1 MKLESEN
8 TPETD
13 ATPELVDALLR
24 DAGHRGAWL
33 VLKDG
38 ADDARF
44 VQAEESDGGFSLEW
58 RAGADAP
65 LRRASRTFPPD
76 EARAA
81 FRAFLAGDTDW
92 TARYDWTDVAGI
104 PVAGASVT
112 RKGVLTFLAAFVAA
126 LLAVDLVIRFE
137 LYFIANLDPVR
148 SVYADFIHTARDGD
162 WSALFAGLFEIGF
175 LPVPLAAAAICTTV
189 WKTFRKAVLR
199 AVLFAAI
206 AEAVW
211 FFPLAA
217 GAHC

>member
-1 MKLESEN
+1 MKIESEN

-24 DAGHRGAWL
+24 DAGRRGAWL
-33 VLKDG
+33 VLKDDE
-38 ADDARF
+38 DDARF

-58 RAGADAP
+58 RA
-65 LRRASRTFPPD
+65 S
-76 EARAA
+76 
-81 FRAFLAGDTDW
+81 
-92 TARYDWTDVAGI
+92 
-104 PVAGASVT
+104 
-112 RKGVLTFLAAFVAA
+112 
-126 LLAVDLVIRFE
+126 
-137 LYFIANLDPVR
+137 
-148 SVYADFIHTARDGD
+148 
-162 WSALFAGLFEIGF
+162 
-175 LPVPLAAAAICTTV
+175 AAICTTV

>member
-1 MKLESEN
+1 MIIESEN

-13 ATPELVDALLR
+13 ATPELVDALLHN
-24 DAGHRGAWL
+24 AGRRGAWL
-33 VLKDG
+33 VL
-38 ADDARF
+38 
-44 VQAEESDGGFSLEW
+44 
-58 RAGADAP
+58 
-65 LRRASRTFPPD
+65 
-76 EARAA
+76 
-81 FRAFLAGDTDW
+81 
-92 TARYDWTDVAGI
+92 I
-104 PVAGASVT
+104 
-112 RKGVLTFLAAFVAA
+112 FLAAFVAA

-162 WSALFAGLFEIGF
+162 WSALFAGLFGIGF
-175 LPVPLAAAAICTTV
+175 LPVPIAAAAICTTV

-199 AVLFAAI
+199 AALFSAI